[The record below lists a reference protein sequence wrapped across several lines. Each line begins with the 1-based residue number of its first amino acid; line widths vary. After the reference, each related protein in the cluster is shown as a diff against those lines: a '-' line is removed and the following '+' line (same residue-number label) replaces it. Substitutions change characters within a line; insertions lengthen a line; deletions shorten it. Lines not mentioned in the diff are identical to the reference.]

1 MEDKSV
7 GTELVKIEAPDIMP
21 DQTRADLQL
30 HGRLKCEPQLDGDGV
45 VLGESMDCLV
55 DYNLGTQLT
64 VEQEIQIGDA
74 APPCLNYDMNFLP
87 KKTPKPRQRKLSGER
102 NFNCGQCGKSFL
114 RSTDLAKHEKAH
126 TDERTY
132 MCNICGKNFRRHTS
146 LLIHARIHTGER
158 PYQCTQCGKS
168 FIQRQH
174 LTTHQR
180 THTGEK
186 PFQCIECG
194 KGFRWRSELLK
205 HQKNH
210 TDKSSLGFD
219 DLASSFS
226 KEEWME
232 LEEWQKELYRNV
244 MKETSETL
252 ISLGEGL
259 VEKAIIEKTTD
270 ELDSAASLAV
280 ECTNNLALSP
290 EGAVACSNALSVGE
304 GPLGQTLDIA
314 EGKSAAFTEGVDK
327 IRMKFLDQ
335 SNANN
340 AERAHACAECGKVF
354 YNKRTLKAHLRAHLG
369 ERSYICNVC
378 GKCFRRHTSLLI
390 HERIHTGERPY
401 HCTQCGKSF
410 VQRQHLNTHQKTHT
424 GEKPFQ
430 CQDCGKGFRWRSELV
445 KHQKIHEEEVAD
457 TSIKEEGDSDGCEKD
472 GAPANAGNADSGAH
486 AKNLPAKYRCAV
498 KRRPRN
504 PKADKAHAC
513 AECGKIFYNKRTLKA
528 HLRAHLGERS
538 YICNVCG
545 KCFRRHTALLI
556 HERIHTG
563 ERPYK
568 CLQCG
573 KSFIQQQHLTTHKRI
588 HTGEKPFPCDVCGN
602 SYRWRSELAKHQKVH
617 EKESSANS
625 SEDAQKETTGRKRR
639 YKRDGQG
646 PLGALERGKALGKR
660 ARLLL
665 RQRAQKGER
674 SLSCQECGKNFLN
687 KRTLR
692 SHQRVHTD
700 ERSYICNVCGKSFRR
715 HTSLLIHERIH
726 TGERPY
732 QCAQCGKSF
741 VQRQHLTTHLKTHTG
756 EKPFQCS
763 QCGKGYRWRS
773 ELVKHQKVHEEEET
787 LLSGM
792 DPTCK
797 TEKENFLEDDWK
809 AINGAQAQQSMCQEP
824 NGGVTAVNKD
834 PGAGSG
840 RTTQERLFPCT
851 QCEKSFMRSSDL
863 VRHQRSHLGERPYVC
878 NQCGKCFRRNTSL
891 LIHERIHTGERPYQC
906 AQCGKSFVQRQ
917 HLTTHLK
924 THTGEKPFPCTLCG
938 KSYRW
943 RSELVKHQRV
953 HNGEASVTFDDVA
966 VCFSDEWKDL
976 EDWQKE
982 LYRNMMK
989 ESADSLISLG
999 EVWINKNGKE
1009 MAPERNPEG
1018 LEMSS
1023 DSKEHVPLGAEPAS
1037 EVNKVSVPQ
1046 EMRDFSSHPLQ
1057 GDEPHTS
1064 ADALRGFRQSLQFL
1078 DQRHLPREKLFSC
1091 NECEKRFARN
1101 SDLLKHQK
1109 SHQAGEKPNLCNE
1122 CGKIFRRRTA
1132 LLIHKRIHTGE
1143 RPYKCKQCGK
1153 CFVQRQHLTTHV
1165 KTHTG
1170 ERPYP
1175 CNECGKSY
1183 RWRSELNKHQKVH
1196 TNILG
1201 SSIDYIQG

>member
-1 MEDKSV
+1 MEEQKVD
-7 GTELVKIEAPDIMP
+7 TNMVKIEPPDIMP
-21 DQTRADLQL
+21 DQVELQQA
-30 HGRLKCEPQLDGDGV
+30 LKCEPPFDSAAV
-45 VLGESMDCLV
+45 VLAGSMDCLV

-64 VEQEIQIGDA
+64 VEQEIQIGDGP
-74 APPCLNYDMNFLP
+74 PPCLDFDLSYLP
-87 KKTPKPRQRKLSGER
+87 RKAPRPKPQRLPGER
-102 NFNCGQCGKSFL
+102 HFSCGKCGKAFL
-114 RSTDLAKHEKAH
+114 RGTDLAKHEKSH
-126 TDERTY
+126 TEEKTF
-132 MCNICGKNFRRHTS
+132 MCNVCGKNFRRHTS

-158 PYQCTQCGKS
+158 PYQCTECGKS
-168 FIQRQH
+168 FVQRQH

-205 HQKNH
+205 HQKVH
-210 TDKSSLGFD
+210 AEKPSAVFD

-259 VEKAIIEKTTD
+259 VEKAIGEKNPD
-270 ELDSAASLAV
+270 DLDSIAGLAADATSDV
-280 ECTNNLALSP
+280 PPCP
-290 EGAVACSNALSVGE
+290 EGAEAPSNRLGE
-304 GPLGQTLDIA
+304 EGHHGQSLESA
-314 EGKSAAFTEGVDK
+314 EGKAAAFTECVNK
-327 IRMKFLDQ
+327 IRMKFM
-335 SNANN
+335 NHPCEPKV
-340 AERAHACAECGKVF
+340 ERAHGCAECGKVF

-401 HCTQCGKSF
+401 QCNQCGKSF
-410 VQRQHLNTHQKTHT
+410 VQRQHLNTHQRTHT
-424 GEKPFQ
+424 GEKPFHCLQ
-430 CQDCGKGFRWRSELV
+430 CGKGFRWRSELL
-445 KHQKIHEEEVAD
+445 KHQKVHEVVQVK
-457 TSIKEEGDSDGCEKD
+457 KEMGDFDGCENGVDSETSGGPGTQNKN
-472 GAPANAGNADSGAH
+472 PASKGKSSC
-486 AKNLPAKYRCAV
+486 K
-498 KRRPRN
+498 RPRSMGRLRN
-504 PKADKAHAC
+504 TKDDKAHAC
-513 AECGKIFYNKRTLKA
+513 AECGKVFYNKRTLKS
-528 HLRAHLGERS
+528 HLKAHLGERS

-573 KSFIQQQHLTTHKRI
+573 KTFVQQQHLTTHKRT
-588 HTGEKPFPCDVCGN
+588 HTGEKPFPCDRCRN
-602 SYRWRSELAKHQKVH
+602 SYRWKSELLKHQKVH
-617 EKESSANS
+617 EGENS
-625 SEDAQKETTGRKRR
+625 GSGSEGGQREGRKRR
-639 YKRDGQG
+639 CSRGEKPSLD
-646 PLGALERGKALGKR
+646 PLGRSKALGKR

-665 RQRAQKGER
+665 RQRAQKAER
-674 SLSCQECGKNFLN
+674 THSCPECAKTFIN

-692 SHQRVHTD
+692 THQRVHTD

-756 EKPFQCS
+756 EKPFHCDV
-763 QCGKGYRWRS
+763 CGKGYRWRS
-773 ELVKHQKVHEEEET
+773 ELAKHQKVHERES
-787 LLSGM
+787 LLAGADS
-792 DPTCK
+792 TCK
-797 TEKENFLEDDWK
+797 AEKGNVQDDESRG
-809 AINGAQAQQSMCQEP
+809 INGSEP
-824 NGGVTAVNKD
+824 H
-834 PGAGSG
+834 PGTHSIRDGKNMGLTRSVP
-840 RTTQERLFPCT
+840 ERLFPCS
-851 QCEKSFMRSSDL
+851 QCEKSFTRSSDL

-891 LIHERIHTGERPYQC
+891 IIHERIHTGERPYQC

-924 THTGEKPFPCTLCG
+924 THTGEKPFPCTICG

-943 RSELVKHQRV
+943 RSELAKHQKV
-953 HNGEASVTFDDVA
+953 HSIEASVTFDDVA
-966 VCFSDEWKDL
+966 VCFPEEWKDL
-976 EDWQKE
+976 EEWQKD
-982 LYRNMMK
+982 LYRNMIK
-989 ESADSLISLG
+989 DNSDSLISLG
-999 EVWINKNGKE
+999 ELWINKNGKDLNHG
-1009 MAPERNPEG
+1009 RNPEELG
-1018 LEMSS
+1018 MTS
-1023 DSKEHVPLGAEPAS
+1023 DSKDMSLVLGPGS
-1037 EVNKVSVPQ
+1037 DVNQ
-1046 EMRDFSSHPLQ
+1046 HFQ
-1057 GDEPHTS
+1057 GEEPHTS
-1064 ADALRGFRQSLQFL
+1064 ADALRGFRTGLSFL
-1078 DQRHLPREKLFSC
+1078 DQRRVPREKPFAC
-1091 NECEKRFARN
+1091 TECEKRFARS

-1122 CGKIFRRRTA
+1122 CGKVFRRRTA
-1132 LLIHKRIHTGE
+1132 LIIHKRIHTGE

-1153 CFVQRQHLTTHV
+1153 SFVQRQHLTTHV

-1183 RWRSELNKHQKVH
+1183 RWRSELLKHQKVH
-1196 TNILG
+1196 GNVLTPSLEFT
-1201 SSIDYIQG
+1201 QG